1 MCRIAGIIS
10 PQTPIQETQSLVKE
24 MCELQKHG
32 GPDDEGMYTCTE
44 TGLVLGHR
52 RLSLIDL
59 SSAGHQ
65 PMHYANRYTISF
77 NGEIYNY
84 LELKKELESLG
95 SEFETQTDTEVIL
108 AAFAKWGTHSFAK
121 LKGMFAFALY
131 DAQLRISYLV
141 RDAGG
146 IKPLYFA
153 ASEQGLS
160 FASEVR
166 ALKKSHPEENKNWPV
181 YQLAYGHIPEPVTT
195 LSAVRPLPKGC
206 FYTYHISSGKGNL
219 QSFAHYSYSNKI
231 TSRAEALQT
240 VSDSLRQSVERHL
253 IADAPLAVFLSG
265 GIDSSIIAALA
276 ASFKNEN
283 LHTLSLYFE
292 EKHFSEK
299 EFQDILIKTINCKP
313 LQHLL
318 TETEF
323 QEAFPGILQA
333 MDMPS
338 CDGVN
343 TWFISKHAADN
354 NIKAVLSG
362 IGGDELFGGYPSFKR
377 MALAQLLQ
385 SSPDSILAWSKNSR
399 SPKFKR
405 LAYLKLAGIKGLY
418 LFLRGQFSPVD
429 IARQL
434 GSTEKQ
440 VWEILEDLPVYS
452 PIHGLEANNT
462 AGWME
467 LNLYMQNQLLRD
479 ADVMSMAHGVEIRV
493 PFLDDEFLRSSLQI
507 EAAIKY
513 AGKFQK
519 QLLIDAFTNELPEP
533 IWNRKKMGFAFPF
546 TDWLGNSSFVKEMMQ
561 GAQPATQKSYHAF
574 LKGDMHWSQLMSLI
588 LLKYRG
594 FA

>member
-1 MCRIAGIIS
+1 MCRIAGIYNS
-10 PQTPIQETQSLVKE
+10 TQPLSQTENLVKE

-65 PMHYANRYTISF
+65 PMHYGDRYTISF

-84 LELKKELESLG
+84 LALKKELQDLDS
-95 SEFETQTDTEVIL
+95 SFATHTDTEVIL
-108 AAFAKWGTHSFAK
+108 AAFAKWGTHSFVK

-131 DAQLRISYLV
+131 DAQLRICYLV
-141 RDAGG
+141 RDASG

-153 ASEQGLS
+153 ATATGLS

-166 ALKKSHPEENKNWPV
+166 ALKSVHPEENKNWPV

-195 LSAVRPLPKGC
+195 LSAVRPLAKGC
-206 FYTYHISSGKGNL
+206 FYTYHLSSGKGSL

-231 TSRAEALQT
+231 KDRKEALAQ
-240 VSDSLRQSVERHL
+240 VSTQLSKAVERHL

-265 GIDSSIIAALA
+265 GIDSGIIAALA
-276 ASFKNEN
+276 SEYKKEN

-299 EFQDILIKTINCKP
+299 EYQDILIKTIHCKP

-318 TETEF
+318 TEAEF
-323 QEAFPGILQA
+323 QEAFPGILEA

-343 TWFISKHAADN
+343 TWFISQHAADN

-377 MALAQLLQ
+377 MAMAQMLQ
-385 SSPDSILAWSKNSR
+385 SSPKTLLSLTKNSKE
-399 SPKFKR
+399 PKFKR
-405 LAYLKLAGIKGLY
+405 LCYLKLNGVKGQY
-418 LFLRGQFSPVD
+418 LFLRGQFTPVE

-434 GSTEKQ
+434 GSTEKEIWQ
-440 VWEILEDLPVYS
+440 ILEDLPVYS
-452 PIHGLEANNT
+452 PLHGLKAKNV

-467 LNLYMQNQLLRD
+467 LNLYLQNQLLRD

-493 PFLDDEFLRSSLQI
+493 PFLDDAFLKTSLQI
-507 EAAIKY
+507 AAAQKY
-513 AGKFQK
+513 AGNLPK
-519 QLLIDAFTNELPEP
+519 QMLIDAFAKELPEP
-533 IWNRKKMGFAFPF
+533 IWNRKKMGFSFPF
-546 TDWLGNSSFVKEMMQ
+546 TDWLGNSSYVKENMQ
-561 GAQPATQKSYHAF
+561 TANAATQKNYASF
-574 LKGDMHWSQLMSLI
+574 LKGDMHWSQIMSLI
-588 LLKYRG
+588 HLNKRG

>member
-1 MCRIAGIIS
+1 MCRIAGIYNS
-10 PQTPIQETQSLVKE
+10 TQPLSQTENLVKE

-32 GPDDEGMYTCTE
+32 GPDDEGMYSCTA

-65 PMHYANRYTISF
+65 PMHYDEHYTISF
-77 NGEIYNY
+77 NGEIFNY
-84 LELKKELESLG
+84 LALKKELELLG
-95 SEFETQTDTEVIL
+95 SNFKTQTDTEVIL
-108 AAFAKWGTHSFAK
+108 AAFAQWGTHSFVK

-131 DAQLRISYLV
+131 DAQFRITYLV
-141 RDAGG
+141 RDAAG
-146 IKPLYFA
+146 IKPLYYA
-153 ASEQGLS
+153 DTESGLS
-160 FASEVR
+160 FASELR
-166 ALKKSHPEENKNWPV
+166 ALKNIHPEENKNWPV

-195 LSAVRPLPKGC
+195 LAAVMPLPKGC

-219 QSFAHYSYSNKI
+219 QSFAHYSYSHKI
-231 TSRAEALQT
+231 KDRAAALQS
-240 VSDSLRQSVERHL
+240 VSDSLRKAVERHL

-265 GIDSSIIAALA
+265 GIDSGIIAALA
-276 ASFKNEN
+276 AEYKKEN
-283 LHTLSLYFE
+283 LHTLSLYFA

-299 EFQDILIKTINCKP
+299 EYQDILIKTISCKP

-318 TETEF
+318 TEAEF
-323 QEAFPGILQA
+323 QEAFPGILNA

-377 MALAQLLQ
+377 MAMAQMLQ
-385 SSPDSILAWSKNSR
+385 SSPATLLALTKNSKE
-399 SPKFKR
+399 PKFKR
-405 LAYLKLAGIKGLY
+405 LSYLKLAGIKGLY
-418 LFLRGQFSPVD
+418 LFLRGQFTPVE

-434 GSTEKQ
+434 GCTEKE
-440 VWEILEDLPVYS
+440 VWQQLEDLPVYS
-452 PIHGLEANNT
+452 SLHGMEAKNI
-462 AGWME
+462 AGSME

-493 PFLDDEFLRSSLQI
+493 PFLDDAFLKTSLQI
-507 EAAIKY
+507 AAAQKY
-513 AGKFQK
+513 AGTLPK
-519 QLLIDAFTNELPEP
+519 QMLIDAFTKELPEP

-546 TDWLGNSSFVKEMMQ
+546 TDWLGNSSYVKENMQ
-561 GAQPATQKSYHAF
+561 SALPATQKSYTNF

-588 LLKYRG
+588 LLKNRG

>member
-1 MCRIAGIIS
+1 MCRIAGIYNS
-10 PQTPIQETQSLVKE
+10 TQPLSQTEQLVKE

-95 SEFETQTDTEVIL
+95 SEFKTQTDTEVIL

-131 DAQLRISYLV
+131 DAQLRICYLV
-141 RDAGG
+141 RDAAG
-146 IKPLYFA
+146 IKPLYYA
-153 ASEQGLS
+153 ATENGLS

-166 ALKKSHPEENKNWPV
+166 ALKNSHPEENKNWPV

-219 QSFAHYSYSNKI
+219 QSFAHYSYSATI
-231 TSRAEALQT
+231 TDRVAALQA
-240 VSDSLRQSVERHL
+240 VRDSLGEAVERHL

-276 ASFKNEN
+276 AAYKKEN

-299 EFQDILIKTINCKP
+299 EYQDILIKTISCKP

-318 TETEF
+318 TEAEF

-385 SSPDSILAWSKNSR
+385 SSPDNLLGLTKNSKE
-399 SPKFKR
+399 PKFKR

-418 LFLRGQFSPVD
+418 LFLRGQFTPIE

-434 GSTEKQ
+434 GSTEKE
-440 VWEILEDLPVYS
+440 VWQILEDLPVYS
-452 PIHGLEANNT
+452 PLHGLEAKNT

-467 LNLYMQNQLLRD
+467 LHLYMQNQLLRD

-493 PFLDDEFLRSSLQI
+493 PFLDDAFLKKSLQI
-507 EAAIKY
+507 EAATKY
-513 AGKFQK
+513 SGAFQK
-519 QLLIDAFTNELPEP
+519 QMLIDAFRKELPEP

-546 TDWLGNSSFVKEMMQ
+546 TDWLSNSSYVKENMQ
-561 GAQPATQKSYHAF
+561 TANAATKKNYADF
-574 LKGDMHWSQLMSLI
+574 LMGDMHWSQLMSLI
-588 LLKYRG
+588 LLKNRG